1 MCTSAHGL
9 AHLDVQSEVVKCCVV
24 HVQQAVRQFESFRE
38 YVLQHHDMLH
48 PTLPLGVSSIDIWR
62 KHLEAGVETLE
73 MKSRTGVIYNIR
85 ATPIDQSQPVAAESA
100 PEAQL
105 AAQPSAQPAAAKS
118 AQDDGNSDNSSSD
131 DSSSDD
137 ERAYVVEKVLKRR
150 QTAKDFL
157 GETTEEFFIQW
168 AGYDESENSWEPLQ
182 QLYYEGEHLLH
193 VALDTL
199 FAPRTATLI
208 LTL

>member
-1 MCTSAHGL
+1 M
-9 AHLDVQSEVVKCCVV
+9 
-24 HVQQAVRQFESFRE
+24 
-38 YVLQHHDMLH
+38 
-48 PTLPLGVSSIDIWR
+48 
-62 KHLEAGVETLE
+62 
-73 MKSRTGVIYNIR
+73 
-85 ATPIDQSQPVAAESA
+85 
-100 PEAQL
+100 
-105 AAQPSAQPAAAKS
+105 
-118 AQDDGNSDNSSSD
+118 
-131 DSSSDD
+131 
-137 ERAYVVEKVLKRR
+137 VEKVLKRR